1 MPGRLVFVVS
11 AVAVLFASVASG
23 QDRGAGA
30 PREAAAPP
38 PPVEEEISAAGRETR
53 DAETGE
59 LVKTY
64 NFGEFDISGRLRT
77 PQLLYFLNRVR
88 AEFERANLD
97 DRSFMR
103 ELVDSGRD
111 PSL

>member
-1 MPGRLVFVVS
+1 VILG
-11 AVAVLFASVASG
+11 ASVAFA
-23 QDRGAGA
+23 QDGRGRES

-38 PPVEEEISAAGRETR
+38 PPVEEEVNAAGREQR
-53 DAETGE
+53 DAATGE

-64 NFGEFDISGRLRT
+64 NFGEFDISGRLKT

-111 PSL
+111 SSL